1 MQQPRLDQFL
11 AEIRSSAGTL
21 ADIVRT
27 HSPDLPIP
35 TCPDWSLQ
43 QLAAHLGRVHRWAA
57 EIVRTRAAQ
66 RIPFDA
72 VPDSQYPA
80 ERAAQAAWVTAGA
93 ERVIAAV
100 TDAGPAEV
108 WAFGRIAPA
117 TFWARRQAQETM
129 MHRADAELAAGRG
142 VALDSALAAD
152 GIDEW
157 LSLVADPGYGRLS
170 PDAAVLPPGAVL
182 RLHAAGD
189 LDDRGDRDGARDWLV
204 SANADGIAVRDE
216 NGPADV
222 TVAGRPGPLL
232 LVLVRRLP
240 PDEENVSVSGD
251 RALLTGWLASTPF

>member
-1 MQQPRLDQFL
+1 MLQPHHDEFL

-27 HSPDLPIP
+27 ENPDLPIP
-35 TCPDWSLQ
+35 TCPDWSLRD
-43 QLAAHLGRVHRWAA
+43 LAAHVGRVHRWAA

-80 ERAAQAAWVTAGA
+80 EPAEQAAWVMAGA
-93 ERVIAAV
+93 ERVVAAV
-100 TDAGPAEV
+100 TDAGSAEA
-108 WAFGRIAPA
+108 WAFGRMVPA

-142 VALDSALAAD
+142 VVLDTALAAD

-157 LSLVADPGYGRLS
+157 LSLVADPGYGRVS
-170 PDAAVLPPGAVL
+170 PGAAVLPPRAVL

-189 LDDRGDRDGARDWLV
+189 LDDRGDRDGGRDWLV
-204 SANADGIAVRDE
+204 SANAEGITVRDG

-222 TVAGRPGPLL
+222 TVAGQAGPLL

-240 PDEENVSVSGD
+240 PEEENVSVTGD
-251 RALLTGWLASTPF
+251 PALLTGWLASTPF

>member
-1 MQQPRLDQFL
+1 MQQPRPDQFL
-11 AEIRSSAGTL
+11 AEIRSSAAT
-21 ADIVRT
+21 I
-27 HSPDLPIP
+27 
-35 TCPDWSLQ
+35 
-43 QLAAHLGRVHRWAA
+43 A

-80 ERAAQAAWVTAGA
+80 ERGAQAAWVTAGA
-93 ERVIAAV
+93 ERMIAAV

-108 WAFGRIAPA
+108 WAFGKMAPA
-117 TFWARRQAQETM
+117 TFWARRQAHETM

-142 VALDSALAAD
+142 VVLDTALAAD

-157 LSLVADPGYGRLS
+157 LSMVADPRYGRLS
-170 PDAAVLPPGAVL
+170 PGAVLPPGAVL
-182 RLHAAGD
+182 HLHAAGD

-204 SANADGIAVRDE
+204 SANADGIAVRDG

-240 PDEENVSVSGD
+240 PDEENVSVTGD